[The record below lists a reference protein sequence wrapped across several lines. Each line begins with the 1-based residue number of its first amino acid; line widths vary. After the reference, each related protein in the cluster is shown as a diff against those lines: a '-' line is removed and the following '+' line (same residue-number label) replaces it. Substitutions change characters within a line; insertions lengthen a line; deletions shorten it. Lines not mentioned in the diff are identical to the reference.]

1 MVDVLL
7 WCSTTPEDHRV
18 RRLNMTGLRMKINL
32 SYQLWLRLTPGILP
46 ILLHPPST
54 EADRVKAIEEWGIP
68 ERTLPS
74 FMRHIMRLTLP
85 P

>member
-1 MVDVLL
+1 MLK
-7 WCSTTPEDHRV
+7 
-18 RRLNMTGLRMKINL
+18 NMINL
-32 SYQLWLRLTPGILP
+32 SYQLWLRMTPGILP

-74 FMRHIMRLTLP
+74 FMHHGIVKLP
-85 P
+85 DEDCRGCHVTEEDRMKTVGPT

>member
-1 MVDVLL
+1 MMY
-7 WCSTTPEDHRV
+7 WSTV
-18 RRLNMTGLRMKINL
+18 IMSRLEIDITL
-32 SYQLWLRLTPGILP
+32 SYQLWLRMTLGILP

-74 FMRHIMRLTLP
+74 FMCHIMR
-85 P
+85 